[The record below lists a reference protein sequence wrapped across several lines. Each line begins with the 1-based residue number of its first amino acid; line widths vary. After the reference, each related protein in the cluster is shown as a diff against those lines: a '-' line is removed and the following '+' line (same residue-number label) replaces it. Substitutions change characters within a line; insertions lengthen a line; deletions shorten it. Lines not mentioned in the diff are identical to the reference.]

1 MIINSHCFTERFCF
15 MSRIIGVILW
25 SSLLFSYS
33 VVLRA
38 QSINQYPSEVLI
50 VEGDDYILGNRL
62 INATYRVENKKIIS
76 CSSVGTIKARKP
88 GKTSISISYLN
99 REYRINVTVL
109 PRRRVKMTGDFP
121 ILAWYSL
128 QEDVSRSRYLELAD
142 AGFNLS
148 FSYATDSIVPQ
159 MQRAIKSV
167 EGTGVKLVIPFQG
180 LWVDVGPIVN
190 QFKDSNELWGWYI
203 ADEPSIDRL
212 HDLKTFINKIQ
223 VFDPNHPFYVN
234 LLPIYAPKSLLG
246 DKTYDEYL
254 KECIEALSLPFLSY
268 DHYPFTNQGIRKD
281 FFKNLRVVSSIAN
294 SYSIPFW
301 AFACS
306 VKYSGSVPT
315 PELRHMK
322 LEVFSAL
329 AFGAQGIEYF
339 TYTTP
344 RKEHG
349 GDHFSNAPIGKDKK
363 QSMTYSYVKKVNA
376 RVRSMEP
383 YFSDAEPVFVGSVGN
398 GLLEGVDVYKDYW
411 LPPEI
416 ESISSSQT
424 SLVSWLVNNR
434 SSIIVVVNTDLY
446 RSSTI
451 RIGFKKDVKKLSDDG
466 QLVSA
471 SELELLPPCEM
482 AIYVLN

>member
-1 MIINSHCFTERFCF
+1 MNKFIGIILGVALFFPCDIASWAQYVNHYPTE
-15 MSRIIGVILW
+15 VI
-25 SSLLFSYS
+25 
-33 VVLRA
+33 
-38 QSINQYPSEVLI
+38 I
-50 VEGDDYILGNRL
+50 VEGDDYIIGNRS
-62 INATYRVENKKIIS
+62 INSIYRVADKAVLS
-76 CSSVGTIKARKP
+76 CSSTGIVKARKP
-88 GKTSISISYLN
+88 GKTSISVLN
-99 REYRINVTVL
+99 SNQENRIEVMVL
-109 PRRRVKMTGDFP
+109 PKRRVRMTGDFP

-128 QEDVSRSRYLELAD
+128 QEDVSRSRFLELAE

-159 MQRAIKSV
+159 MQRAIESAQ
-167 EGTGVKLVIPFQG
+167 GTGIRLVIPFRGQ
-180 LWVDVGPIVN
+180 WVDVGPIVN
-190 QFKDSNELWGWYI
+190 QFKDSDELWGWYI
-203 ADEPSIDRL
+203 IDEPSIGQLSDT
-212 HDLKTFINKIQ
+212 KAFINKIRAY
-223 VFDPNHPFYVN
+223 DPNHPYYVN
-234 LLPIYAPKSLLG
+234 LLPIYAPQSLLG
-246 DKTYDEYL
+246 DKTYDGYL
-254 KECIEALSLPFLSY
+254 KECIETLSLPFLSF
-268 DHYPFTNQGIRKD
+268 DHYPFTNQGLRKD